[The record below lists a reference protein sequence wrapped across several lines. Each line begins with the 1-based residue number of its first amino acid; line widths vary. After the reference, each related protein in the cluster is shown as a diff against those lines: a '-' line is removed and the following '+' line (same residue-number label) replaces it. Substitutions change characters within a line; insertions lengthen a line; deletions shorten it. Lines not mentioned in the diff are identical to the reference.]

1 MGHVLLSMLEDE
13 SIKLCATE
21 ESHAILNPAH
31 FRDAYDRAYEN
42 FISSMP
48 SQDLWVK
55 TRNPTIKLLVYHK
68 QARRPKKSRMRG
80 IYEIPKEYV
89 AKKGIMQ
96 LIVVEMIEKGKLA
109 IHKGQGK
116 LERGEVEGQG
126 KL

>member
-1 MGHVLLSMLEDE
+1 
-13 SIKLCATE
+13 
-21 ESHAILNPAH
+21 
-31 FRDAYDRAYEN
+31 
-42 FISSMP
+42 MP

-68 QARRPKKSRMRG
+68 QAGRPKKSRMRG

-116 LERGEVEGQG
+116 LEIGEVEGQG